1 MDILFQDLR
10 YALRG
15 LLRMRGIALVAIATL
30 ALGIGATTTMFS
42 VVDAAL
48 LRPLPFSDP
57 GRLVI
62 LYNTR
67 LTARDGLQRLRWS
80 HPNAAAL
87 RRSATSFEGIASFT
101 GPSVA
106 ISGTGEPE
114 QIDGEIVSEAY
125 FSVLRVTPIAGRTF
139 RADEDTVA
147 GGHPIA
153 IVSERLWRRR
163 FAADPSLLGGTIRIN
178 DVPLTVI
185 GILPNH
191 FAGLSGKA
199 DVWITPSMAAQLTY
213 ADYLTT
219 PQHFISVVA
228 RLNPGTTLE
237 QANAELAA
245 VGGRFSDAD
254 APAGTTWSAAAVP
267 LADVRIDATVRR
279 SALLLLAAATCV
291 LLIACVNVGSLL
303 LARARMRRREMAIRL
318 AIGSGRRRLVQ
329 QLLTEGLLIA
339 AIAGACGTIV
349 ASWGVDLIARTAP
362 GVIASGRN
370 DYGAVWAFAIP
381 TLDLRVLTFA
391 LAATL
396 GTTLLFALTP
406 ALEAS
411 RPELTTALKEDD
423 RGGTAQGRTLSTFV
437 VSEVALAV
445 LLLSSAGLLIESF
458 SYIQR
463 LRVGFVADEVL
474 TFWLRPPTSRYA
486 PADGPAII
494 ERFLTRIQAVPGV
507 ESAAVNRC
515 TPFMGGAR
523 TIIFFPGR
531 PVDRV
536 TAPVVGRHYV
546 SADYFKTLG
555 IPVRAGRVLMESD
568 RAGTAPVTVIN
579 ETAARRFWPG
589 DNPIGKRLWFGS
601 STGFTDPARPVEVV
615 GVVADVKYGEV
626 DQSIGPDFY
635 TSYRQFAYPDT
646 MVMVKGKSAATL
658 LPALRSAAATVDPAT
673 PIYDAMLLDDRIRAA
688 TSRPR
693 FNATLLSAFAGA
705 ALLLSAI
712 GVYGVLS
719 YSVSSRTREIGVRL
733 ALGADARRVLT
744 LVLSDGMRLASIG
757 AAIGLV
763 AALAVT
769 RLMQGLV
776 VGVATWDPRI
786 MIGVAALTMS
796 VAALAA
802 FLPARR
808 ASAVDPVV
816 ALRGE

>member
-1 MDILFQDLR
+1 MDGLLQDLR
-10 YALRG
+10 YAVRG
-15 LLRMRGIALVAIATL
+15 LARMRGVAVLAIATL
-30 ALGIGATTTMFS
+30 AVGIGATTTMFS

-48 LRPLPFSDP
+48 LRPVPFDEP
-57 GRLVI
+57 DRLVI

-80 HPNAAAL
+80 YPHASAL
-87 RRSATSFEGIASFT
+87 QQSATSFEGISSFS
-101 GPSVA
+101 GPSIAV
-106 ISGTGEPE
+106 SGTGEAE
-114 QIDGEIVSEAY
+114 QLDGEIVSPAY

-139 RADEDTVA
+139 RADENTAA
-147 GGHPIA
+147 GGHPVA
-153 IVSERLWRRR
+153 VLSERLWRRR
-163 FAADPSLLGGTIRIN
+163 FAADPSLLGSTIRVN

-185 GILPNH
+185 GVLPNG

-213 ADYLTT
+213 AEYLTT

-228 RLNPGTTLE
+228 RLKHGVTLE
-237 QANAELAA
+237 QARAELGAI
-245 VGGRFSDAD
+245 GGRFSDEHSE
-254 APAGTTWSAAAVP
+254 AGATWSATAVP
-267 LADVRIDATVRR
+267 LGEARIDATAHR
-279 SALLLLAAATCV
+279 SALVLLAAAVCV

-303 LARARMRRREMAIRL
+303 LARARTRRREMAIRQ

-339 AIAGACGTIV
+339 AIAGVCGTIL
-349 ASWGVDLIARTAP
+349 ASWGIDLLARTAP
-362 GVIASGRN
+362 AVIASGRN
-370 DYGAVWAFAIP
+370 DYGAVSAFAAPI
-381 TLDLRVLTFA
+381 LDLRLLTFT
-391 LAATL
+391 LAATM
-396 GTTLLFALTP
+396 GTTLLFALAP

-411 RPELTTALKEDD
+411 RPELTTALKEDE
-423 RGGTAQGRTLSTFV
+423 RGGTQQGRTLATFV

-445 LLLSSAGLLIESF
+445 LLLTAAGLLIESF
-458 SYIQR
+458 SRIQR
-463 LRVGFVADEVL
+463 QRAGFVADDVM

-494 ERFLTRIQAVPGV
+494 ERFLTRIQAMPGV

-531 PVDRV
+531 PADRLI
-536 TAPVVGRHYV
+536 APVVGRHYV

-555 IPVRAGRVLMESD
+555 IPLRAGRVLAESD
-568 RAGTAPVTVIN
+568 RAGGAPVAVIN

-589 DNPIGKRLWFGS
+589 DDPIGKHVWFGS
-601 STGFTDPARPVEVV
+601 STGFMDPSRPVEVV
-615 GVVADVKYGEV
+615 GVVGDVQYGEV
-626 DQSIGPDFY
+626 DLPIGPDFY
-635 TSYRQFAYPDT
+635 TSYLQFSYPDT
-646 MVMVKGKSAATL
+646 MVMVKGRAVTTL
-658 LPALRSAAATVDPAT
+658 LPALRSAAATVDAAT
-673 PIYDAMLLDDRIRAA
+673 PIYDAMLLDDRVRTA

-693 FNATLLSAFAGA
+693 FNATVLSAFAGA

-763 AALAVT
+763 AAVAVT
-769 RLMQGLV
+769 RLMQGLI
-776 VGVATWDPRI
+776 VGVTAWDPAI
-786 MIGVAALTMS
+786 LVSVAVLTMS

-816 ALRGE
+816 ALRND